1 MATKER
7 KRRTAEQRIAD
18 LEAEI
23 ARIREKASG
32 RKKFSPKA
40 VKAERK
46 RLELSAANYAQLVGV
61 SHLTIYA

>member
-1 MATKER
+1 MVTKQR

-32 RKKFSPKA
+32 RSKFSAKA

-46 RLELSAANYAQLVGV
+46 RLELSAADYGQLVGV
-61 SHLTIYA
+61 APHQPS